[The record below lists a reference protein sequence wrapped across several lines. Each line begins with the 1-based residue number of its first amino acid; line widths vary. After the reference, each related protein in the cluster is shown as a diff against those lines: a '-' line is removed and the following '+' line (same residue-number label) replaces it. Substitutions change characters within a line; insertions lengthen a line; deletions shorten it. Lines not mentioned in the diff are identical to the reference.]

1 MTTKDKD
8 TLTEMTR
15 EESLALI
22 AQVMKKTQKEVGKS
36 TGVPFIIWGGVT
48 TFVSIVVWFALMYTN
63 NRIMNLLWLLIPVL
77 GSLISVW
84 TKRRHPV
91 HCSTEL
97 SRLISRLWLTIG
109 SCVMVFAFAPML
121 YAQITGTWPMHYNIL
136 FVISLLLSVG
146 TTITGIMVKENMTVV
161 SGGIGLVLVL
171 VFPLFTYYFASLQ
184 VLYFGCIFFATMF
197 VPGVFLNRI
206 KASADV

>member
-36 TGVPFIIWGGVT
+36 TGVPFIVWGGVT

-63 NRIMNLLWLLIPVL
+63 NHIMNLLWLLIPVL
-77 GSLISVW
+77 GSLISLW
-84 TKRRHPV
+84 LRRRHPV

-97 SRLISRLWLTIG
+97 SCLISRLWLTIG
-109 SCVMVFAFAPML
+109 FCVMVFAFAPML

-146 TTITGIMVKENMTVV
+146 TTITGIMVKENTTVF
-161 SGGIGLVLVL
+161 SGVIGLVLVL
-171 VFPLFTYYFASLQ
+171 LFPLFTYYFSSLQ

-206 KASADV
+206 KASANV